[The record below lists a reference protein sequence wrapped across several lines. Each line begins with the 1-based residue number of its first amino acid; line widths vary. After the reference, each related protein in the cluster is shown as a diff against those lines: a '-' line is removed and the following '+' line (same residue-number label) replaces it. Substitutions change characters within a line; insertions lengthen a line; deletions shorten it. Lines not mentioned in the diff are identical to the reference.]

1 MIAVI
6 SGIDTDGVSL
16 EVICSY
22 LGGRGEIE
30 TCSFR
35 FGERY
40 EEDRVS
46 DNDLRL
52 FGELFGFD
60 SVVSDSYSLE
70 HGDFES
76 VSISGAA
83 AEIADNPERYVN
95 EVIYFSET
103 PKDGAIPA
111 EAVHN
116 YEEWPEDREALESLK
131 EALING

>member
-6 SGIDTDGVSL
+6 SGIDTDGGSL

-22 LGGRGEIE
+22 LGDRGEIE

-40 EEDRVS
+40 GGGEVS

-52 FGELFGFD
+52 FRELFGFD
-60 SVVSDSYSLE
+60 SIVSDSLE

-76 VSISGAA
+76 VSISVAA
-83 AEIADNPERYVN
+83 TEIADYPERYVN

-103 PKDGAIPA
+103 PKDGVIPA

-116 YEEWPEDREALESLK
+116 YEEWPEDREALESLR